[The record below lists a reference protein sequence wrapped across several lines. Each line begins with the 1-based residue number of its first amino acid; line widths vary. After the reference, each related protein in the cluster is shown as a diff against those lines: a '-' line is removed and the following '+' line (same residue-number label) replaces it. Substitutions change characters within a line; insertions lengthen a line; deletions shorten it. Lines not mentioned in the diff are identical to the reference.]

1 MELKEGTRV
10 YSADGKEVGEIN
22 RFVVNPVTK
31 KVSHIVVQK
40 GAFFPEDRVVPI
52 EWLNTAD
59 PDRVTLM
66 AQSGSVSDLPPFEE
80 THYVSIDPNEAERF
94 APVPYGEGPAYYWNP
109 SFGTPALGIPAT
121 GAVGGTPGMVRETDQ
136 NIPDDTVALKEGA
149 RVISDDDETVG
160 SVERLLTDP
169 RSNRVTHFVV
179 SQGLLMKERKMVPV
193 DWVRL
198 MEEDKVHLAVGKGV
212 VDRLPEYRETG
223 R

>member
-1 MELKEGTRV
+1 
-10 YSADGKEVGEIN
+10 
-22 RFVVNPVTK
+22 
-31 KVSHIVVQK
+31 
-40 GAFFPEDRVVPI
+40 
-52 EWLNTAD
+52 
-59 PDRVTLM
+59 
-66 AQSGSVSDLPPFEE
+66 
-80 THYVSIDPNEAERF
+80 
-94 APVPYGEGPAYYWNP
+94 
-109 SFGTPALGIPAT
+109 
-121 GAVGGTPGMVRETDQ
+121 MVRETDQ

-169 RSNRVTHFVV
+169 RSNRVTHFVI